1 MGTLA
6 APDELKIQLKA
17 VGSSMRRDRGTFL
30 FRRADAVTGIFLIS
44 KGAVKLGLDGD
55 PASFPSRHVGPG
67 SVVGLPATLS
77 DSTYSLTSEVVED
90 AELVF
95 LSRERLLDL
104 LREKPHLCFQVM
116 NILTEELTQTS
127 AALERV
133 RKVLC

>member
-1 MGTLA
+1 MGTLV

-17 VGSSMRRDRGTFL
+17 VGSPIQRTRGTYL
-30 FRRADAVTGIFLIS
+30 FRRGDAVTGIFLLAQ
-44 KGAVKLGLDGD
+44 GAVKLGLDGD

-77 DSTYSLTSEVVED
+77 DSTYSLTAEVVED

-116 NILTEELTQTS
+116 NILTEELTQTRT
-127 AALERV
+127 ALERV
-133 RKVLC
+133 RRVLC

>member
-1 MGTLA
+1 MGTLV

-17 VGSSMRRDRGTFL
+17 VGSPMRRDRGTFL

-55 PASFPSRHVGPG
+55 PTSFPSRHVGPG

-77 DSTYSLTSEVVED
+77 DSTYSLTAEVVED

-116 NILTEELTQTS
+116 NILTEELTQTRT
-127 AALERV
+127 ALERV